1 MNKFTLNL
9 HCSLENFKKSKYI
22 MKVLFLKDNLPTA
35 MAGEIKEVKPGFAR
49 NFLIPHGIAELA
61 NRSSIERIEKLR
73 KQADVR
79 RGEMK
84 SKWQDVANEINLLEL
99 EIIAQTGPTGKLF
112 GSVTSSQIA
121 TSIEENLDG
130 VTIDRRSIRIQQP
143 IKLIGAY
150 SVPLKLFEGVDAEVK
165 LNVKSDGNIM
175 TEEMVEITEG
185 KPKADDEST
194 TEASE
199 DNDPQ
204 EEVSSVESE
213 SQAEENV
220 DEVEENIKESAPEKK
235 SSEEE

>member
-1 MNKFTLNL
+1 
-9 HCSLENFKKSKYI
+9 

-49 NFLIPHGIAELA
+49 NFLIPQGIAELA

-185 KPKADDEST
+185 KVEVETENNSDIKDNARQE
-194 TEASE
+194 EASL
-199 DNDPQ
+199 
-204 EEVSSVESE
+204 VESE
-213 SQAEENV
+213 SQSEEIKSEENV

>member
-1 MNKFTLNL
+1 
-9 HCSLENFKKSKYI
+9 

-35 MAGEIKEVKPGFAR
+35 MAGEIKNVKPGFAR
-49 NFLIPHGIAELA
+49 NFLIPNGIAELA

-84 SKWQDVANEINLLEL
+84 SRWQTVANEINLLEL
-99 EIIAQTGPTGKLF
+99 EIVAQTGPTGKLF

-143 IKLIGAY
+143 IKVIGSY

-165 LNVKSDGNIM
+165 LNVKSDGNVM

-185 KPKADDEST
+185 SKEVDAEST
-194 TEASE
+194 
-199 DNDPQ
+199 
-204 EEVSSVESE
+204 EEVLEESD
-213 SQAEENV
+213 SQPEDTAAEESDKIDN
-220 DEVEENIKESAPEKK
+220 EVEENTKESAP
-235 SSEEE
+235 

>member
-1 MNKFTLNL
+1 
-9 HCSLENFKKSKYI
+9 

-84 SKWQDVANEINLLEL
+84 SRWQTVANEINLLEL
-99 EIIAQTGPTGKLF
+99 EIVAQTGPTGKLF

-143 IKLIGAY
+143 IKVIGSY

-165 LNVKSDGNIM
+165 LNVKSDGNLM

-185 KPKADDEST
+185 SKEEDAES
-194 TEASE
+194 
-199 DNDPQ
+199 P
-204 EEVSSVESE
+204 EEVLEESD
-213 SQAEENV
+213 SQPEDVAAEESDKMDN
-220 DEVEENIKESAPEKK
+220 EVEENTKESAP
-235 SSEEE
+235 

>member
-1 MNKFTLNL
+1 
-9 HCSLENFKKSKYI
+9 

-35 MAGEIKEVKPGFAR
+35 MAGEIKNVKPGFAR
-49 NFLIPHGIAELA
+49 NYLIPNGIAELA

-84 SKWQDVANEINLLEL
+84 SRWQTVANEINLLEL
-99 EIIAQTGPTGKLF
+99 EIVAQTGPTGKLF

-143 IKLIGAY
+143 IKVIGSY

-165 LNVKSDGNIM
+165 LNVKSDGNLM

-185 KPKADDEST
+185 SKEVDAES
-194 TEASE
+194 
-199 DNDPQ
+199 P
-204 EEVSSVESE
+204 EEVLEESD
-213 SQAEENV
+213 SQPEDAAAEESDKMDN
-220 DEVEENIKESAPEKK
+220 EVEENTKESAP
-235 SSEEE
+235 

>member
-1 MNKFTLNL
+1 
-9 HCSLENFKKSKYI
+9 

-49 NFLIPHGIAELA
+49 NFLIPQGIAELA

-84 SKWQDVANEINLLEL
+84 SKWQDVASEINLLEL

-121 TSIEENLDG
+121 SSIEENLDG

-143 IKLIGAY
+143 IKIIGSY
-150 SVPLKLFEGVDAEVK
+150 VVPLKLFEGVEAEVK

-175 TEEMVEITEG
+175 TDEMVELTEG
-185 KPKADDEST
+185 KSD
-194 TEASE
+194 TETQNKDSAPE
-199 DNDPQ
+199 DGDANQ
-204 EEVSSVESE
+204 EETVTESE
-213 SQAEENV
+213 VQVEETTSEKIKDTVDEAEENL
-220 DEVEENIKESAPEKK
+220 KKSAPEKK

>member
-1 MNKFTLNL
+1 
-9 HCSLENFKKSKYI
+9 

-35 MAGEIKEVKPGFAR
+35 MAGEIKNVKPGFAR
-49 NFLIPHGIAELA
+49 NFLIPNGIAELA

-84 SKWQDVANEINLLEL
+84 SRWQTVANEINLLEL
-99 EIIAQTGPTGKLF
+99 EIVAQTGPTGKLF

-143 IKLIGAY
+143 IKVIGSY

-165 LNVKSDGNIM
+165 LNVKSDGNLM

-185 KPKADDEST
+185 SKEVDAES
-194 TEASE
+194 
-199 DNDPQ
+199 P
-204 EEVSSVESE
+204 EEVLEESD
-213 SQAEENV
+213 SQPENAADEEPDKMDN
-220 DEVEENIKESAPEKK
+220 EVEENTKESAP
-235 SSEEE
+235 